1 MRNSCRRDEMHI
13 FHFHILFL
21 FPKRNMFY
29 SFKIGKAMFAVKT
42 ATNALEHRS
51 GNAPVHVRGKKGE
64 RTMSNKNNNQL
75 NIPQAKAAMEQFKM
89 QAAQEED
96 VFSTS

>member
-1 MRNSCRRDEMHI
+1 MVFMYFSMGACPVFSSSAYR
-13 FHFHILFL
+13 FQFL
-21 FPKRNMFY
+21 RHLPQSNNHNL
-29 SFKIGKAMFAVKT
+29 SFFGKAMVAAEQSVKK
-42 ATNALEHRS
+42 RR
-51 GNAPVHVRGKKGE
+51 RGVTIMK
-64 RTMSNKNNNQL
+64 SNNQI